1 MEEKKVP
8 ALRFRGFDNAWE
20 QHKLG
25 EVATYRR
32 GSFPQPYGKSEWYD
46 GNGAMPFVQ
55 VADVSDE
62 MNLVEDTKQKISI
75 LAQPMSVFVEQ
86 NSVLV
91 TLQGSIGRVAIMQYD
106 AFVDRT
112 VLIFEKYKAEIDKTF
127 WAYIIKQKFIDEAR
141 KAPGGT
147 IKTITKE
154 ALSDFDLSIPKYQ
167 EQKQIGEYFRNLD
180 HLISLH
186 QRKLEML
193 KKVKKSMLEKMF
205 PKNDAK
211 VPEVRFSDFTDAWEQ
226 RRLFECID
234 KIIDF
239 RGRTPKKLGM
249 DWSKEGYVALSALNV
264 KDGYIDFTQD
274 VHYGDQLLY
283 DKWMRGNELHKG
295 QVLFTTEAP
304 MGNVAQIPDNRG
316 YILSQRTIAFTA
328 NQFVIIE
335 NFLASVLRS
344 GATQSDLDSLQSG
357 GTAKGVSQKYLSIL
371 EISLPNE
378 LKEQEL
384 ISHIFLNLDRLI
396 SLHQRKLEKLKNIKK
411 SMLEKMFII

>member
-211 VPEVRFSDFTDAWEQ
+211 VPELRFSDFTDAWEQ
-226 RRLFECID
+226 RCLGECFEE
-234 KIIDF
+234 
-239 RGRTPKKLGM
+239 RNENMPKG
-249 DWSKEGYVALSALNV
+249 
-264 KDGYIDFTQD
+264 
-274 VHYGDQLLY
+274 
-283 DKWMRGNELHKG
+283 
-295 QVLFTTEAP
+295 
-304 MGNVAQIPDNRG
+304 
-316 YILSQRTIAFTA
+316 
-328 NQFVIIE
+328 
-335 NFLASVLRS
+335 
-344 GATQSDLDSLQSG
+344 
-357 GTAKGVSQKYLSIL
+357 
-371 EISLPNE
+371 
-378 LKEQEL
+378 EL
-384 ISHIFLNLDRLI
+384 ISVTINDGVKRFSELGRHDNSNENKSKYKKVCVGDIPYNSMRMWQGASGYSMYEGIVSPAYTVLKPKEGVNSRCVSYLFKREDMIHTFQLNSQGITSDNWNLKYPKLSQIGIFLPLNLREQEKIVECFVKLDHLI

>member
-8 ALRFRGFDNAWE
+8 ALRFRGFDN
-20 QHKLG
+20 
-25 EVATYRR
+25 
-32 GSFPQPYGKSEWYD
+32 
-46 GNGAMPFVQ
+46 
-55 VADVSDE
+55 
-62 MNLVEDTKQKISI
+62 
-75 LAQPMSVFVEQ
+75 
-86 NSVLV
+86 
-91 TLQGSIGRVAIMQYD
+91 
-106 AFVDRT
+106 
-112 VLIFEKYKAEIDKTF
+112 
-127 WAYIIKQKFIDEAR
+127 
-141 KAPGGT
+141 
-147 IKTITKE
+147 
-154 ALSDFDLSIPKYQ
+154 
-167 EQKQIGEYFRNLD
+167 
-180 HLISLH
+180 
-186 QRKLEML
+186 
-193 KKVKKSMLEKMF
+193 
-205 PKNDAK
+205 
-211 VPEVRFSDFTDAWEQ
+211 AWEQ

-396 SLHQRKLEKLKNIKK
+396 SLHQRKLEMLKKVKKSMLEKMFPKNDAKVPELRFSDFTDAWEQCKVNSLFEPLTERNDDLLPYSKTLSVATMTYKEVGNGAADSSLANYKRLRLGDVAFEGHTSKEFRYGRFVLNDAGDGIMSPRFSALRPISELPVQFWKYYIHYEPIMKRSLVNCTKAGTMMNELVVPEFLQESLLVPSTDEQVQIGKYFANLNHLIILHQRKLEKLKNIKK